1 MNFPSYLILECFGE
15 AGTSYRTYGV
25 PPLVRVNTSQ
35 IGGKNLDIEGTGA
48 INIMRAFTI
57 ETSQMDGVPS
67 HAKSVRDCVGLKPFI
82 QRSTIRI
89 ESIAPTTARLGYK
102 GRR

>member
-1 MNFPSYLILECFGE
+1 MNFPTYLILECFSE
-15 AGTSYRTYGV
+15 AGTSYRTYGI

-35 IGGKNLDIEGTGA
+35 IGGKNIDIEGTGPV
-48 INIMRAFTI
+48 NIMRAFTI

-67 HAKSVRDCVGLKPFI
+67 HAKSIRDCVGLKPFI
-82 QRSTIRI
+82 HRSTIRI
-89 ESIAPTTARLGYK
+89 EPLIPTASRLGYR